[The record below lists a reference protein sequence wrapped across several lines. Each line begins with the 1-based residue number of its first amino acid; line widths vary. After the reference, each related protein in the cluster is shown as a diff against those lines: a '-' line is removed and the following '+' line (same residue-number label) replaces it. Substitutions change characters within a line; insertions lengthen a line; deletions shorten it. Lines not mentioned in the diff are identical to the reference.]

1 MNINLYDDMLIKNQ
15 KEVMLYVS
23 KVVTKD
29 IKNLKFDKIGIL
41 ESYDKYYI

>member
-1 MNINLYDDMLIKNQ
+1 MS
-15 KEVMLYVS
+15 V
-23 KVVTKD
+23 KVVTND